1 MRRFKII
8 QGRFPVR
15 VPLLVRIRNYSHP
28 ACSIIFVFLMLLSFF
43 YGKPVM
49 AKDGIENIEIIES
62 SINFSQNDS
71 PRAAYLY
78 LDLKNNGDKKVANL
92 NLEVTYYDADGYLIK
107 RSVLKNKLTEE
118 IPPGEI
124 RKYKIR
130 LRGDVVNVKHEEY
143 PYSQQDKVGEF
154 DVMVASVKFARK

>member
-1 MRRFKII
+1 
-8 QGRFPVR
+8 
-15 VPLLVRIRNYSHP
+15 
-28 ACSIIFVFLMLLSFF
+28 
-43 YGKPVM
+43 M